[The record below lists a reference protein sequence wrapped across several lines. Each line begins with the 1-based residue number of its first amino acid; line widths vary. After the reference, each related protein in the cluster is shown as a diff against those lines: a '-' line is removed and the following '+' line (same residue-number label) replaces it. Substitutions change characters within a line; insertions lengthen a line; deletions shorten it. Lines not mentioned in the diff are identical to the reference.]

1 MCREAYPYLLDVLLL
16 LLCCLIIDFFI
27 LYYTITSF
35 FGGNS
40 EEAPPV
46 PIPNTEVKLFC
57 ADGTAWAT
65 VWESRTPPILFL
77 TPSGS

>member
-16 LLCCLIIDFFI
+16 LLCCLIIDF
-27 LYYTITSF
+27 LYCITRLPVF

-65 VWESRTPPILFL
+65 VWESRTPPILF
-77 TPSGS
+77 